1 MIKYKETI
9 DRGFKRKDFGGD
21 KVWFDQYGYEWF
33 ITEKRIAKL
42 SKGNITANW
51 CPETQTIEVMRL
63 IDNQVVGR
71 KSFKTIREFDEFD
84 SFINPSMALWA

>member
-9 DRGFKRKDFGGD
+9 DRGFKRKNLGGD
-21 KVWFDQYGYEWF
+21 EVWFDQYGYEWF

-63 IDNQVVGR
+63 IDNQIQRR
-71 KSFKTIREFDEFD
+71 KTFKTIEEFDEFD
-84 SFINPSMALWA
+84 SFINPSQALYA